1 MQEEESLLFD
11 IEKKVKKILQHNER
25 LIAENN
31 EMRERIFGY
40 IEQLDDSKKK
50 LDKMKMELDTSKI
63 VQSSSFDISQLR
75 KDIDNYIYLI
85 DKCIAGIQTK

>member
-1 MQEEESLLFD
+1 MQEVESLLFD

-31 EMRERIFGY
+31 EMRERIFSY
-40 IEQLDDSKKK
+40 IEQLDESKKK
-50 LDKMKMELDTSKI
+50 MDKMKLEIDTSKI
-63 VQSSSFDISQLR
+63 VQNSSIDISKLR
-75 KDIDNYIYLI
+75 KEIDNYICLI